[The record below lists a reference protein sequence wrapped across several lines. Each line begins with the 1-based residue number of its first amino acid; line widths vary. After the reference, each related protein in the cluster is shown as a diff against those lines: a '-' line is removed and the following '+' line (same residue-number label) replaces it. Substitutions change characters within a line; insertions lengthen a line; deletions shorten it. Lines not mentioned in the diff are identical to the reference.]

1 MNTHPNGDLFNAAA
15 TGNTLAHNVLDTNLA
30 STPTTPGVK
39 QLDSAIE
46 IPPEPGTPAPAR
58 ERKKAA
64 EASAIKLLPKFIQ
77 AWRWGHKQQMLEVS
91 EAMAEAIQPHFPKIA
106 KAITDQSKME
116 MKPVAVM
123 LPEGLLTLEHARHG
137 LDQVILPTETE
148 LACRAIIQEHW
159 RSEDLQAFGLA
170 PRHKVLLHGTPGN
183 GKTLLAEALARE
195 LDVPFLR
202 VKYSGLMTSY
212 LGETGKNLD
221 RIMEYAK
228 TAPCVLFLDEFDG
241 VGLERNSLDV
251 GEMRR
256 VTNQLLISMERL
268 PSTCLF
274 VAATNVHSQIDGALR
289 RRFDFT
295 IEIPS
300 PTLALKLR
308 CAQKELRPELTPG
321 HDLMHFCERVAN
333 CTTTNLFE
341 VVELCRR
348 LRRDLVLNDG
358 EGLEAILQGN

>member
-1 MNTHPNGDLFNAAA
+1 MTASVDIAPE
-15 TGNTLAHNVLDTNLA
+15 TSPTLREKK
-30 STPTTPGVK
+30 K
-39 QLDSAIE
+39 Q
-46 IPPEPGTPAPAR
+46 
-58 ERKKAA
+58 A
-64 EASAIKLLPKFIQ
+64 EASALKLLPKFVQ
-77 AWRWGHKQQMLEVS
+77 ACRWGNKQLLQEVS
-91 EAMAEAIQPHFPKIA
+91 AAMADALQPQFPAIA
-106 KAITDQSKME
+106 KTISDHAKAE
-116 MKPVAVM
+116 MKPVAIH
-123 LPEGLLTLEHARHG
+123 LPEGLLSLEQAKHG
-137 LDQVILPTETE
+137 LDQVILPPETE
-148 LACRAIIQEHW
+148 VACRAIIQEHW
-159 RSEDLQAFGLA
+159 RHEDLKAFGLA

-183 GKTLLAEALARE
+183 GKTLLAEALAHE

-212 LGETGKNLD
+212 MGETGKNLD

-241 VGLERNSLDV
+241 VGLERNSIDV

-256 VTNQLLISMERL
+256 VTNQLLISIEQL
-268 PSTCLF
+268 PSTCVF

-300 PTLALKLR
+300 PTVALKLR
-308 CAQKELRPELTPG
+308 CAQKELRKELTPG
-321 HDLMHFCERVAN
+321 HDLMHLCDRVAN

-358 EGLEAILQGN
+358 EGQEAILQGN